1 MMEPVPS
8 YRSVFAGV
16 GVCFLYFT
24 ERSLHQEKGCR
35 KASPPTEAS
44 PLCDSSRWFQDAPE
58 RETCLAAKT
67 QMDFHLENHGSIV
80 LLRPLS
86 ASAELWVEENIG
98 ADNGYQP
105 YFPTVV
111 IEPRYVQPIL
121 NGIIADGLVVA

>member
-1 MMEPVPS
+1 
-8 YRSVFAGV
+8 
-16 GVCFLYFT
+16 
-24 ERSLHQEKGCR
+24 
-35 KASPPTEAS
+35 
-44 PLCDSSRWFQDAPE
+44 
-58 RETCLAAKT
+58 
-67 QMDFHLENHGSIV
+67 MDFHLENHGSIV